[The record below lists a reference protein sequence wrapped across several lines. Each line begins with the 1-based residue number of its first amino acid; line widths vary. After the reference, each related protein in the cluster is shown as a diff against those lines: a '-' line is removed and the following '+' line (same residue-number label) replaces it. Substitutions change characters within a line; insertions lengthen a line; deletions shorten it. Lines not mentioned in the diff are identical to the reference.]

1 MNAGGLGKLSIP
13 KVLKPSRVMKAMGG
27 VFGKQRA
34 ETKDSLA
41 ERLQE
46 KQMTTQTKTLITLE
60 DKAKQLDK
68 VASKFSNS
76 LSFDASPFSTAITL
90 SQGIAALRELL
101 DDGIMGEI
109 MRLAGSPLGFMTDRK
124 YQTGETRDA
133 IIEASL
139 RGFRVCGNEFNIIA
153 GRFYG
158 AKAGLH
164 RKVISYPGLTDFKET
179 FGIPKMSGDKGAIVV
194 AKATWRLNGI
204 KDTLE
209 REFAIRVN
217 SGMGVDAII
226 GKSQRK
232 LYAAVLNQLSGV
244 ITPDG
249 EVDERNGGTVVPPIY
264 HLPGFSDQKLII
276 EKGEP
281 RIFAPQAPQETAAQ
295 PETPQAVTEE
305 PELEPAT
312 KLDQLKA
319 LMVKHEVT
327 SEEILRVTEN
337 AHCKVNT
344 IEEITEYFLSN
355 LIDWWD
361 DVMIQVN
368 AFRKDA
374 KEAAK

>member
-1 MNAGGLGKLSIP
+1 
-13 KVLKPSRVMKAMGG
+13 
-27 VFGKQRA
+27 
-34 ETKDSLA
+34 
-41 ERLQE
+41 
-46 KQMTTQTKTLITLE
+46 MTTQTKALVTLD

-76 LSFDASPFSTAITL
+76 LHLDASPFSTAITL

-101 DDGIMGEI
+101 DDDIMGEI

-124 YQTGETRDA
+124 YEVRETRDA

-164 RKVISYPGLTDFKET
+164 RKVISYPGVTDFKET

-194 AKATWRLNGI
+194 AKATWKLNGT
-204 KDTLE
+204 KDALE

-217 SGMGVDAII
+217 SQMGVDAIL

-249 EVDERNGGTVVPPIY
+249 DVDGDGNNGPVKTLTFAKEGP
-264 HLPGFSDQKLII
+264 K
-276 EKGEP
+276 
-281 RIFAPQAPQETAAQ
+281 IFAPQAPQETSQQ
-295 PETPQAVTEE
+295 PEIPQAVTEE
-305 PELEPAT
+305 PKLEPAS

-319 LMVKHEVT
+319 LMVKYEIT
-327 SEEILRVTEN
+327 TPEILRVTEN
-337 AHCKVNT
+337 AHCKVNSL
-344 IEEITEYFLSN
+344 EEITEYFLSN

-368 AFRKDA
+368 AFRK
-374 KEAAK
+374 EAAQ

>member
-1 MNAGGLGKLSIP
+1 
-13 KVLKPSRVMKAMGG
+13 
-27 VFGKQRA
+27 
-34 ETKDSLA
+34 
-41 ERLQE
+41 
-46 KQMTTQTKTLITLE
+46 MTMQTKALVALE

-76 LSFDASPFSTAITL
+76 LNLDASPFSTAITL

-124 YQTGETRDA
+124 YEVKETRDA

-139 RGFRVCGNEFNIIA
+139 RGFRVCGNEFNIIS

-164 RKVISYPGLTDFKET
+164 RKVINYPGLTDFKET
-179 FGIPKMSGDKGAIVV
+179 FGIPKFTPAKDGAILL
-194 AKATWRLNGI
+194 AKASWKLNGSRGQ
-204 KDTLE
+204 LE
-209 REFAIRVN
+209 REFPIRMN
-217 SGMGVDAII
+217 SGMGVDAVI
-226 GKSQRK
+226 GKGQRK

-249 EVDERNGGTVVPPIY
+249 DVDGDGNAGNGGSVKTLAFTKEGP
-264 HLPGFSDQKLII
+264 K
-276 EKGEP
+276 
-281 RIFAPQAPQETAAQ
+281 IFAPQAPQETTTKDDPNTVATFDPPSLHQ
-295 PETPQAVTEE
+295 QEE
-305 PELEPAT
+305 EPAT
-312 KLDQLKA
+312 KLDQLKV

-327 SEEILRVTEN
+327 SAEILRVTEN
-337 AHCKVNT
+337 AHCKANSL
-344 IEEITEYFLSN
+344 EEVTEYFLSN

-368 AFRKDA
+368 AFRK
-374 KEAAK
+374 EVQ

>member
-41 ERLQE
+41 ERSQE

-209 REFAIRVN
+209 RELAIRVN
-217 SGMGVDAII
+217 SGMGVDSII
-226 GKSQRK
+226 GKGQRK

-249 EVDERNGGTVVPPIY
+249 EVEQDGNGGPIKT
-264 HLPGFSDQKLII
+264 LAFTKDGPKL
-276 EKGEP
+276 
-281 RIFAPQAPQETAAQ
+281 FAPQAPQETAAQ

-337 AHCKVNT
+337 AHCKVNSL
-344 IEEITEYFLSN
+344 EEITEYFLSN

-361 DVMIQVN
+361 DVIIQVN
-368 AFRKDA
+368 AFRK
-374 KEAAK
+374 EVQ